1 MAFLD
6 NTGLTKLIQLIKGSL
21 PTKATSSTLGLV
33 KPDNSTITVDS
44 DGTVAWGLSDRIMA
58 GSSGNKS
65 LVLCSDKKINASADE
80 ALSIA
85 KGVASGIAS
94 IAHGFTT
101 EASGQY
107 SVATGKSKA
116 SGNYSHAENKSVA
129 KGYGSHAEGQTTA
142 GSNFQHTEG
151 KFNIEDA
158 NGIFQ
163 HIVGAG
169 IYASSPSTISAGDW
183 NGNKYLAGNLYVGCN
198 DFTTTANGLTTAN
211 AGGSKVATESYVD
224 TAIANLPSGS
234 SFSGSYNDLTDKP
247 TLFSGSY
254 NDLTNKPTLFS
265 GSYNDLTNKPTLF
278 SGDYNDLSNKPT
290 IPSAYTLPT
299 ASTSTLG
306 GVKVDGSTITISNDI
321 ISANVPS
328 YTAGTGISI
337 SGTTI
342 AVDRTLPPTVPTT
355 DGYYVLQSVEGP
367 SHRIWSW
374 QSTVRSGL
382 VSTETSPSMNNNINW
397 VYG

>member
-1 MAFLD
+1 MGKFLD
-6 NTGLTKLIQLIKGSL
+6 STGLTKLVELIKGSL
-21 PTKATSSTLGLV
+21 PGKATSSTLGLV
-33 KPDNSTITVDS
+33 KPDNSTITVNS
-44 DGTVAWGLSDRIMA
+44 DGTVAWGLSDRIVA
-58 GSSGNKS
+58 GNSGNKS
-65 LVLCSDKKINASADE
+65 LVICSDTKTNALANG

-85 KGVASGIAS
+85 SGSASGIAS
-94 IAHGFTT
+94 IAHGFGTQ
-101 EASGQY
+101 ASGEY
-107 SVATGKSKA
+107 SIATGSSKA

-129 KGYGSHAEGQTTA
+129 KGLCSHAEGYATA
-142 GSNFQHTEG
+142 GSNYQHAEG

-169 IYASSPSTISAGDW
+169 AKVSSPSTISAGDW

-306 GVKVDGSTITISNDI
+306 GVKIDGSTITIDANGV
-321 ISANVPS
+321 ISTGFNLTYDNS
-328 YTAGTGISI
+328 TSGLTA
-337 SGTTI
+337 TTYKTAI
-342 AVDRTLPPTVPTT
+342 DEVVAT
-355 DGYYVLQSVEGP
+355 
-367 SHRIWSW
+367 RIPDA
-374 QSTVRSGL
+374 L
-382 VSTETSPSMNNNINW
+382 VSTETAPAQNGTINW